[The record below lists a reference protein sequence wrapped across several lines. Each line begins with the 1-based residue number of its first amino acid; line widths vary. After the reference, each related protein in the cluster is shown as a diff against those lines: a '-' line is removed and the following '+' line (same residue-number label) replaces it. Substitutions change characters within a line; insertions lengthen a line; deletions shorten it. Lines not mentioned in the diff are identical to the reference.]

1 MSFGKGKMNGMSL
14 RHPPETGTVMGSRFN
29 IELREVPR
37 SDGVVILHFT
47 GDLISESVK
56 QINECISGIIAK
68 AKNYAIVDL
77 SESDTIS
84 SAALGEFMGCRK
96 RLVEKGGDLVFT
108 GLKLEMRTK
117 LNLMGATKIFRIHSD
132 IRTAIN
138 AYKWDIERQPEKIHV
153 SFPPYLKVVPPLRQ
167 LVSRIARQK
176 GYGNRDSFR
185 IETIVDEICNNAVE
199 HGKSGPDEMID
210 LIVIIDPDKIEIDV
224 RNMSDPEKIES
235 LTAQLLPENSK
246 HHKSKP
252 DVKRGRGL
260 TLIKMLSDELSVEC
274 TEQGTS
280 VRVKKVREE

>member
-1 MSFGKGKMNGMSL
+1 M
-14 RHPPETGTVMGSRFN
+14 GTKKIG
-29 IELREVPR
+29 IEIKDVPR
-37 SDGVVILHFT
+37 SNDVVTLYFS
-47 GDLISESVK
+47 GDLLSESIK
-56 QINECISGIIAK
+56 KINDCFSGIVARSK
-68 AKNYAIVDL
+68 CYAIVDL
-77 SESDTIS
+77 SAVTLIS

-108 GLKLEMRTK
+108 GLNLEMRTK
-117 LNLMGATKIFRIHSD
+117 LNLMGATKIFRIYND
-132 IRTAIN
+132 IRTALN
-138 AYKWDIERQPEKIHV
+138 AYKWEIERQPEKIQV
-153 SFPPYLKVVPPLRQ
+153 SFPPYLKVVPPIRQ

-199 HGKSGPDEMID
+199 HGRPGPEERVD
-210 LIVIIDPDKIEIDV
+210 LTVVIDPDKIEIDV

-235 LTAQLLPENSK
+235 LTTQLLPEHSNENK
-246 HHKSKP
+246 LKP

>member
-1 MSFGKGKMNGMSL
+1 
-14 RHPPETGTVMGSRFN
+14 MGSNFT
-29 IELREVPR
+29 IEVQDVHR
-37 SDGVVILHFT
+37 SDGVVILHFS
-47 GDLISESVK
+47 GDLVSDSVK
-56 QINECISGIIAK
+56 QINECFESVIAK

-77 SESDTIS
+77 TGTSTIS

-108 GLKLEMRTK
+108 GLKLELRTK
-117 LNLMGATKIFRIHSD
+117 LNLMGATKIFSIYTD

-138 AYKWDIERQPEKIHV
+138 AYKWEIERQPEQIQV
-153 SFPPYLKVVPPLRQ
+153 SFPPYLKIVPPLRQ

-199 HGKSGPDEMID
+199 HGKSGSEECID
-210 LIVIIDPDKIEIDV
+210 LTVVIDPDKIEIDV
-224 RNMSDPEKIES
+224 RNMSDPAKIES

-274 TEQGTS
+274 TDQGTS

>member
-1 MSFGKGKMNGMSL
+1 MSFEKGKTNGMIPRL
-14 RHPPETGTVMGSRFN
+14 PPESGNVMGSNVN
-29 IELREVPR
+29 IEIKDVPR
-37 SDGVVILHFT
+37 SDGVVILHFQ
-47 GDLISESVK
+47 GDLISDSVK
-56 QINECISGIIAK
+56 QINECFTGIITK

-77 SESDTIS
+77 SQTSTIS

-153 SFPPYLKVVPPLRQ
+153 AFPPYLKIVPPLRQ

-199 HGKSGPDEMID
+199 HGKAGPEERID
-210 LIVIIDPDKIEIDV
+210 LTVIIDPDKIEIDV
-224 RNMSDPEKIES
+224 RNMSDPAKIES

-246 HHKSKP
+246 NHKIKP

-274 TEQGTS
+274 TDQGTS